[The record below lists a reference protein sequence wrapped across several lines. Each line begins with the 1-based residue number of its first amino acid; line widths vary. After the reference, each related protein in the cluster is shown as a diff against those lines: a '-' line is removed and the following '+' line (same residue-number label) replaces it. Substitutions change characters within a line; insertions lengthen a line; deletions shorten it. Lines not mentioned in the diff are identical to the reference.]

1 MPNQPWRDI
10 PPGNSILQSLDQS
23 VRRESVIRNY
33 IHQINA
39 YHQQPKDDLKT
50 LAAREFALRQI
61 ASAGKSIVINNR
73 RVRRSPA
80 SSNVIVKTADQA
92 SLKAGYVHA
101 LWKLY
106 WGAGHKY
113 LEPQALINY
122 LASPP
127 HAAGGEL
134 ASLQSGCRFEQLD
147 PAHRSFEFHF
157 KQNTAFGSIDFQT
170 PMTWAFGEWL
180 GIITKD
186 HGHDPGIEGTYP
198 KKDMT
203 MSDVNTTGMK
213 PFFLWLETHVISVGP
228 DGATFNSPNAADQ
241 FFKGPEA
248 VSGVLYS
255 QYGSPRT
262 QKDRISKVGGIHW
275 ILPSSDG
282 TVVEMPL
289 DDPKGG
295 TRRFDTLH
303 LPGKPPHEQRSAAY
317 VWTTCGTV
325 LAGQHETGV
334 FHHSSF
340 VGGKD
345 VRCAGM
351 MQVEDGKIN
360 RVSNDSGHY
369 RPSVD
374 NLREFVRWL
383 YARKVFTT
391 SGQVR
396 FFNTAT
402 NGYAVQDVEE
412 FLGIQVGNGGR
423 VNRPNRVVSDAL
435 DRLNGHMR
443 TAAENYKNTY
453 IDPRTGRRFI
463 FRRQSRTSKAVEAYL
478 LNDFP
483 KDIDEAKKNTS
494 EYQWWSIP
502 GEIIKSL
509 LGEAGAKSLGQIAQQ
524 SNALSPLIGNKKA
537 MFSSSPARLSPL
549 KRSSTMHSIL
559 SAEFRKWREP
569 ETTNSPTTPT
579 SRLSNTTR

>member
-1 MPNQPWRDI
+1 
-10 PPGNSILQSLDQS
+10 
-23 VRRESVIRNY
+23 
-33 IHQINA
+33 
-39 YHQQPKDDLKT
+39 
-50 LAAREFALRQI
+50 
-61 ASAGKSIVINNR
+61 
-73 RVRRSPA
+73 
-80 SSNVIVKTADQA
+80 
-92 SLKAGYVHA
+92 
-101 LWKLY
+101 
-106 WGAGHKY
+106 
-113 LEPQALINY
+113 
-122 LASPP
+122 
-127 HAAGGEL
+127 
-134 ASLQSGCRFEQLD
+134 
-147 PAHRSFEFHF
+147 
-157 KQNTAFGSIDFQT
+157 
-170 PMTWAFGEWL
+170 
-180 GIITKD
+180 
-186 HGHDPGIEGTYP
+186 
-198 KKDMT
+198 
-203 MSDVNTTGMK
+203 
-213 PFFLWLETHVISVGP
+213 
-228 DGATFNSPNAADQ
+228 
-241 FFKGPEA
+241 
-248 VSGVLYS
+248 
-255 QYGSPRT
+255 
-262 QKDRISKVGGIHW
+262 
-275 ILPSSDG
+275 
-282 TVVEMPL
+282 VEMPL

-391 SGQVR
+391 SGKVR
-396 FFNTAT
+396 YFNTAT

-423 VNRPNRVVSDAL
+423 VNRPNRVVSVAL
-435 DRLNGHMR
+435 DRLNDHMR
-443 TAAENYKNTY
+443 AAAAKYKDTY

-463 FRRQSRTSKAVEAYL
+463 FRSKSRTSKAVEAYL

-524 SNALSPLIGNKKA
+524 ANALSPLIGNKKA
-537 MFSSSPARLSPL
+537 MFSSSPARLS
-549 KRSSTMHSIL
+549 H
-559 SAEFRKWREP
+559 
-569 ETTNSPTTPT
+569 
-579 SRLSNTTR
+579 

>member
-10 PPGNSILQSLDQS
+10 PPGNSILQLLDQS

-33 IHQINA
+33 IQQINA
-39 YHQQPKDDLKT
+39 YHQEPKDDLRT
-50 LAAREFALRQI
+50 LRTRRYALRSI
-61 ASAGKSIVINNR
+61 ASAGKSIVLNNR

-157 KQNTAFGSIDFQT
+157 KDTAFDLGDFQT

-180 GIITKD
+180 KIITLE
-186 HGHDPGIEGTYP
+186 HGHGPDIEGTFIR
-198 KKDMT
+198 KDMT

-213 PFFLWLETHVISVGP
+213 PFFLWLETHVISVGA
-228 DGATFNSPNAADQ
+228 DGAGFNSPNGAAMYRHS
-241 FFKGPEA
+241 PER

-262 QKDRISKVGGIHW
+262 QKERISKVGGIHW

-325 LAGQHETGV
+325 LAGQHETGI

-340 VGGKD
+340 VGGED

-351 MQVEDGKIN
+351 MQVEDGKIK

-383 YARKVFTT
+383 YARKVFTP

-396 FFNTAT
+396 YFNTAIAEYT
-402 NGYAVQDVEE
+402 VQAVEE
-412 FLGIQVGNGGR
+412 FLGMQNVNGGQ
-423 VNRPNRVVSDAL
+423 VNRPNRVVSAAL
-435 DRLNGHMR
+435 DRLTGHMR
-443 TAAENYKNTY
+443 TAAVNYKNTY

-463 FRRQSRTSKAVEAYL
+463 FRSKSRQSKAVEAYL

-483 KDIDEAKKNTS
+483 KDIDEAKKNTIN
-494 EYQWWSIP
+494 YQWWSVP

-524 SNALSPLIGNKKA
+524 ANALPPLIGNKKA
-537 MFSSSPARLSPL
+537 EFSSSSARLSPL
-549 KRSSTMHSIL
+549 KRRSTMHGIL
-559 SAEFRKWREP
+559 STEFRKWREP
-569 ETTNSPTTPT
+569 E
-579 SRLSNTTR
+579 RTR